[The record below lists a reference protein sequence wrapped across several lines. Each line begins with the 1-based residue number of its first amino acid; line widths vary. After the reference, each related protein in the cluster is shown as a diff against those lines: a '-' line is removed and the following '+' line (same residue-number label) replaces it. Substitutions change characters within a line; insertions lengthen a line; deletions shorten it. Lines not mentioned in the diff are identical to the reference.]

1 MKIRFLG
8 AHNCETERT
17 RLISLLIDDMLVIDA
32 GAITSSL
39 SLEAQQKIKAILLTH
54 QHYDHIRDMPTLGMN
69 LLLHGASVA
78 VYSLPVVHDIVTTHL
93 LDDEIYPNFHQR
105 PRRKPTLRFNIIEP
119 LKNELIEGYNVLPV
133 PVSHSVPT
141 VGYQLTSPDGK
152 IVFYT
157 GDTGPGLADCWR
169 HISPQLL
176 IIEVTASDKYRE
188 GAAEARHLTPSL
200 LKEELVSF
208 REIKGYLPRVVAVHM
223 SPALEKEI
231 ATEIAAVEKE
241 LDCSITMGYEGME
254 VSL

>member
-1 MKIRFLG
+1 MNIRFLG
-8 AHNCETERT
+8 AHNCETERAK
-17 RLISLLIDDMLVIDA
+17 LISLLIDDTLVIDA

-69 LLLHGASVA
+69 LFLHGVSVA
-78 VYSLPVVHDIVTTHL
+78 VYSLPVVYDIVTTNL

-105 PRRKPTLRFNIIEP
+105 PRRKPTLKFNIIEP
-119 LKNELIEGYNVLPV
+119 LKNKLIEGYNVLPV

-141 VGYQLTSPDGK
+141 VGYQVTSPDSK
-152 IVFYT
+152 VAFYT

-169 HISPQLL
+169 HVSPQLL
-176 IIEVTASDKYRE
+176 IIEVTTSDRHKE
-188 GAAEARHLTPSL
+188 VAAESGHLTPSL

-208 REIKGYLPRVVAVHM
+208 REIKGYLPKIVAVHM

-231 ATEIAAVEKE
+231 AAEIAGVEKE

-254 VSL
+254 VKL